1 MLQATRMA
9 RWTRVLLFAAALAAI
24 TGSFGLHPEPATE
37 ICAPARAGSVPAWT
51 PSLQTDQADG
61 CTACLAHRSVS
72 LTRLGVF
79 SAAGV
84 HVPRVAPLPQA
95 RLIPLSAPRFIEGRA
110 PPSLG

>member
-1 MLQATRMA
+1 MLRAFRTAPLGRA
-9 RWTRVLLFAAALAAI
+9 VLLVAASFAVV
-24 TGSFGLHPEPATE
+24 GSFGLHPEPATE
-37 ICAPARAGSVPAWT
+37 IYAPARAGSVPAWT
-51 PSLQTDQADG
+51 ASPQTDQADG

-79 SAAGV
+79 AAAGV
-84 HVPRVAPLPQA
+84 PVLRVAPLPQP